1 MLYFWLCHS
10 MWLFYLYCTVTI
22 RLFYLVFP
30 LAESMAKAFCRLFL
44 WNFKERLCHSMW
56 LSYLHSTVEMQ
67 LFSPN
72 FPLAESITEEF
83 CWLFLCNFKEKS
95 INHFLWHSL

>member
-30 LAESMAKAFCRLFL
+30 LAESMAKAFCWLFL
-44 WNFKERLCHSMW
+44 WNFKEKASTIFYDTALFFEILKEQPIRFPNMESTSGKWRTRLIFH
-56 LSYLHSTVEMQ
+56 HTVEV
-67 LFSPN
+67 
-72 FPLAESITEEF
+72 
-83 CWLFLCNFKEKS
+83 K
-95 INHFLWHSL
+95 